1 MKNILLI
8 VLVGLVGG
16 GTLLLKDNRTI
27 QYYKDYYNLNNQLK
41 DVYSRSRELEKLG
54 KYIEIPSYKWTEL
67 KEKERYLKQQI
78 KLTKE
83 SYKID

>member
-1 MKNILLI
+1 MKKVLLI
-8 VLVGLVGG
+8 MLVGLVGG

-27 QYYKDYYNLNNQLK
+27 QYYKDYYTLNSQLK
-41 DVYSRSRELEKLG
+41 EVYSRSRELEKLG
-54 KYIEIPSYKWTEL
+54 KYINIPSYKWNEL
-67 KEKERYLKQQI
+67 KEKERYIKQQI